1 MSYGTTQL
9 ENEKIAL
16 SYLVF
21 IASDPTVF
29 VFSDEDDFCSQ
40 PMADRLLV
48 DEPPTA
54 CRPVALLIVLDL
66 VMPLVFGDVGALAPF
81 SDVLFPEAVVGLDGV
96 WPLLC

>member
-48 DEPPTA
+48 DELPTA
-54 CRPVALLIVLDL
+54 
-66 VMPLVFGDVGALAPF
+66 
-81 SDVLFPEAVVGLDGV
+81 
-96 WPLLC
+96 

>member
-16 SYLVF
+16 AYLVF

-40 PMADRLLV
+40 PMADRLFV

-54 CRPVALLIVLDL
+54 WRPVALLIVLDL
-66 VMPLVFGDVGALAPF
+66 VMPRVFGDVGA
-81 SDVLFPEAVVGLDGV
+81 PEVKIGWLRDHN
-96 WPLLC
+96 P